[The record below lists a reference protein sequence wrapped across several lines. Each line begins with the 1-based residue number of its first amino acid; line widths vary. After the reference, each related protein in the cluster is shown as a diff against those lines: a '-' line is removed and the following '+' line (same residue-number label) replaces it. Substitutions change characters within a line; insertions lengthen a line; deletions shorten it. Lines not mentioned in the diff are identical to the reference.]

1 MGTGAIGPGPLQF
14 LDEGMDVT
22 MDYRIRKTG
31 SVFYVWQRIGSGWQ
45 RLCYPYASRGEALD
59 AVRTYTDGKV

>member
-1 MGTGAIGPGPLQF
+1 MKGMTMS
-14 LDEGMDVT
+14 DE
-22 MDYRIRKTG
+22 YRVRKTG